1 MTKIA
6 VIKEKKLYENRVALT
21 PDIAYKLMQ
30 MGFDVC
36 VEKDAGLN
44 ANFPDFLY
52 EEKGIKVL
60 ATQKAALENADI
72 ILKVAPPE
80 KDDLKNFPEKSI
92 LIGILSPHSNK
103 DLLKDYSKKKISA
116 CSLDLLPRIT
126 RAQSMDVLSSQSNL
140 AGYKAVLEV
149 TQHFARA
156 FPMMMTAAGTI
167 PPAKVL
173 IIGAG
178 VAGLQAIATA
188 KRLGAV
194 VFSFDVRTVA
204 KEQVESL
211 GATFVEVKSDESG
224 DTNSGYAKEMSED
237 YKKKQSELIAETLKK
252 MDVVI
257 TTALI
262 PGKPAP
268 RLITSEMISHM
279 KPGSVLLDLAV
290 ESGGNIEGSKLG
302 EVVETHNVKIVGK
315 PNLPSSVA
323 QDASMLY
330 SKNIFTFISTFFDKD
345 TKQFKINQEDE
356 IIQGVLLTH
365 DGEIV
370 HPLFKGE

>member
-1 MTKIA
+1 M
-6 VIKEKKLYENRVALT
+6 
-21 PDIAYKLMQ
+21 
-30 MGFDVC
+30 
-36 VEKDAGLN
+36 
-44 ANFPDFLY
+44 
-52 EEKGIKVL
+52 
-60 ATQKAALENADI
+60 
-72 ILKVAPPE
+72 
-80 KDDLKNFPEKSI
+80 
-92 LIGILSPHSNK
+92 
-103 DLLKDYSKKKISA
+103 
-116 CSLDLLPRIT
+116 
-126 RAQSMDVLSSQSNL
+126 
-140 AGYKAVLEV
+140 
-149 TQHFARA
+149 
-156 FPMMMTAAGTI
+156 
-167 PPAKVL
+167 
-173 IIGAG
+173 
-178 VAGLQAIATA
+178 
-188 KRLGAV
+188 
-194 VFSFDVRTVA
+194 
-204 KEQVESL
+204 

-237 YKKKQSELIAETLKK
+237 YKRKQSELIAETLKK

-262 PGKPAP
+262 PGRAAP

-302 EVVETHNVKIVGK
+302 EVVETHNVKIIGK

-345 TKQFKINQEDE
+345 IKQFKINQEDE
-356 IIQGVLLTH
+356 IIQGVLLTY